1 MAQLPA
7 ALGNSGPAYT
17 LVWNGRTYSAWL
29 IDQARK
35 VKFAKE
41 LYRRNREAARETAA
55 DDGDEA
61 GLSAVLAE
69 LSKQHVRGQFAFLSP
84 DGVAWQKTDAGAL
97 YLVQLVFDLSEDDAL
112 DLVTGN
118 PTETVQ
124 LIRDVLQD
132 SFKNVTFPEVK
143 DLPNEGK
150 VDGVGGASGEN
161 PDPNVASLLSAS
173 TTT

>member
-1 MAQLPA
+1 M
-7 ALGNSGPAYT
+7 
-17 LVWNGRTYSAWL
+17 
-29 IDQARK
+29 
-35 VKFAKE
+35 
-41 LYRRNREAARETAA
+41 
-55 DDGDEA
+55 
-61 GLSAVLAE
+61 
-69 LSKQHVRGQFAFLSP
+69 
-84 DGVAWQKTDAGAL
+84 
-97 YLVQLVFDLSEDDAL
+97 QLVFDLSEDDAL

-173 TTT
+173 ITT